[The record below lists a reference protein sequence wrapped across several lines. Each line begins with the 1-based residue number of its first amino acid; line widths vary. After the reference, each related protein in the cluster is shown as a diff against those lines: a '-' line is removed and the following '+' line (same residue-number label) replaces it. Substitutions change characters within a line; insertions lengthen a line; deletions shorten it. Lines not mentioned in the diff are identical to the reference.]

1 MVTGVWQFFASW
13 PVDMGG
19 LSFNNGPTNLV
30 KFSTKFN
37 FERYRFDTVGDEE
50 LGPNS
55 PDRFI
60 NSATEG
66 VESVGLS
73 QNQQEAAQF
82 GV

>member
-1 MVTGVWQFFASW
+1 MCIR
-13 PVDMGG
+13 D
-19 LSFNNGPTNLV
+19 
-30 KFSTKFN
+30 
-37 FERYRFDTVGDEE
+37 RYRFDTVGADE